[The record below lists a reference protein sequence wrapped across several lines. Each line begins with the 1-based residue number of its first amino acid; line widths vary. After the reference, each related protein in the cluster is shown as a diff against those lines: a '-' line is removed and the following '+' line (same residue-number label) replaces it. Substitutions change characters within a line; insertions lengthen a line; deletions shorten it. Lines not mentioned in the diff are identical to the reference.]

1 MTITV
6 GIDGYNLAMPMGTGI
21 ATYARTLA
29 STVKHMGGKTL
40 GVFDVDAGGDPDLQ
54 EVLFFDRLTHPM
66 VRKKSLI
73 ARWRNWRWKVP
84 DLVEIN
90 RGAVDRRPMLDR
102 IPDFDRLA
110 TGPSLFAAAFRQFW
124 RTGQM
129 ATLSLANPPDI
140 MHWTCPVPLKLAGSR
155 NVYTIHDLVPLRMP
169 YMTLDNKRLFHAL
182 TRACVQAA
190 DHVCTVSEIT
200 ACELTAMFPEATG
213 KVTTTYQACDISE
226 AADLPEHEA
235 RNVVGRLGLVPG
247 AYFLFYGALE
257 PKKNVARLLE
267 AHARMTSD
275 TPLVVVTG
283 RSWNNQTEQAL
294 VDSLSKGSDRL
305 IVMDFLPRG
314 VLQALIKNARA
325 VTFPSLHEGFGLP
338 VLEAMRLGVP
348 VLTGNQ
354 GGVVEVAGDAGLLV
368 DPYSVPDI
376 LEGLTRMDRNPKL
389 RCELASAGLEQA
401 EKFSPDKYARRM
413 SVVYSNLRAGI

>member
-190 DHVCTVSEIT
+190 DHVQC
-200 ACELTAMFPEATG
+200 FP
-213 KVTTTYQACDISE
+213 KQ
-226 AADLPEHEA
+226 L
-235 RNVVGRLGLVPG
+235 
-247 AYFLFYGALE
+247 
-257 PKKNVARLLE
+257 ARL
-267 AHARMTSD
+267 
-275 TPLVVVTG
+275 
-283 RSWNNQTEQAL
+283 Q
-294 VDSLSKGSDRL
+294 RL
-305 IVMDFLPRG
+305 IRHATFRKP
-314 VLQALIKNARA
+314 LICRNTRRA
-325 VTFPSLHEGFGLP
+325 TSL
-338 VLEAMRLGVP
+338 
-348 VLTGNQ
+348 
-354 GGVVEVAGDAGLLV
+354 AGLALCQGPIFCFMV
-368 DPYSVPDI
+368 
-376 LEGLTRMDRNPKL
+376 RWNP
-389 RCELASAGLEQA
+389 RRTSLASWRPMPG
-401 EKFSPDKYARRM
+401 
-413 SVVYSNLRAGI
+413 